1 MANKC
6 RNMLL
11 YTFLV
16 MHSFFVFFFFFVL
29 FFVLFFVFFCF
40 SSFVSLRLTFALGP
54 FKSQSERSLMLRFQG
69 PVAQSVVSLKNSL
82 RVILL
87 TILVDSIYNILIFFF
102 FFFFA
107 ETM

>member
-16 MHSFFVFFFFFVL
+16 MHSFFFFFFFVL
-29 FFVLFFVFFCF
+29 FCFLFFCF

-69 PVAQSVVSLKNSL
+69 PDAQSVVSLKNSL

-102 FFFFA
+102 FFFFFFC
-107 ETM
+107 